1 MAKRNL
7 DHLKATDFNIGKRVE
22 YFDSVVS
29 GLGLRVTPTGY
40 RSFFYRYRYND
51 KIKRYTIGKFEPPAL
66 TVANARDE
74 AKELRVRVNK
84 GEDPQGEKQR
94 EKHRVTPK
102 TIGELSNLFKEQYIN
117 KELKPST
124 QTTYK
129 SRLGKIERK
138 FGKYSVDELTRSEIK
153 RFLKGIAE
161 KHPYSANR
169 VQAIFSKMY
178 SFAIKEEY
186 TQNHPLK
193 KLEKFGEEKQRDVN
207 YNSNEIRVIWDAFK
221 DEREPMQSVLKMLLI
236 CGQRLGETSRMK
248 WGDIDTENALW
259 IIPKEE
265 TKGKKTHIVPLSG
278 TAIDILENL
287 HPFTGNSDFVFRSPN
302 KDNAPLSHF
311 GGVAKRIRQIT
322 GFENFKLHDLRH
334 TVITGM
340 ISLGVDFV
348 HVGKTVAHKGL
359 GKEYV
364 VTNRYAHYEYVEE
377 KRKALQL
384 WSNHLQKVLT
394 GEETKIFKIGS

>member
-1 MAKRNL
+1 MAMENL
-7 DHLKATDFNIGKRVE
+7 SEMKASKFKVEKRVE
-22 YFDSVVS
+22 YFDSVVP

-40 RSFFYRYRYND
+40 RSFFYRYRFNG

-66 TVANARDE
+66 TVAKARGE

-84 GEDPQGEKQR
+84 GEDPQGEKQKSKYT
-94 EKHRVTPK
+94 EKPK
-102 TIGELSNLFKEQYIN
+102 TIMELASLFKEQYIN
-117 KELKPST
+117 KELKAST

-138 FGKYSVDELTRSEIK
+138 FGKYSVDELTRAEIK

-178 SFAIKEEY
+178 SFAVKEEY

-193 KLEKFGEEKQRDVN
+193 KLEKFGEEKRRDVN
-207 YNSNEIRVIWDAFK
+207 YSSKEIRALWDAFTE
-221 DEREPMQSVLKMLLI
+221 EREPMQSVIKMLLI

-248 WGDIDTENALW
+248 WADIDRENALW

-265 TKGKKTHIVPLSG
+265 TKGKKTHVVPLSDM
-278 TAIDILENL
+278 AIEILENL
-287 HPFTGNSDFVFRSPN
+287 HPLTGNSDFVFRSPN
-302 KDNAPLSHF
+302 KENSPLSHF
-311 GGVAKRIRQIT
+311 GGVAKRIRDRTKFT
-322 GFENFKLHDLRH
+322 GFKLHDLRH
-334 TVITGM
+334 MVITGM
-340 ISLGVDFV
+340 ISIGVDFV

-364 VTNRYAHYEYVEE
+364 VTNRYSHYEYVEE
-377 KRKALQL
+377 KRKALQR
-384 WSNHLQKVLT
+384 WSNHLQQVIRGK
-394 GEETKIFKIGS
+394 ETKIFKIG

>member
-1 MAKRNL
+1 MAIQNL
-7 DHLKATDFNIGKRVE
+7 DHLKAEDFNTGNRIE
-22 YFDSVVS
+22 FFDSVVS
-29 GLGLRVTPTGY
+29 GLGLRVTSTGY
-40 RSFFYRYRYND
+40 RSFFYRYRFNG
-51 KIKRYTIGKFEPPAL
+51 KIKRFTIGKYEPPAL
-66 TVANARDE
+66 TVSKARNE

-94 EKHRVTPK
+94 EKHTEKPK
-102 TIGELSNLFKEQYIN
+102 TIGELATLFREQYIS
-117 KELKPST
+117 KELKKST
-124 QTTYK
+124 QRTYK
-129 SRLGKIERK
+129 NRLLKIERK
-138 FGKYSVDELTRSEIK
+138 FGKHSVDELTRAEIK

-161 KHPYSANR
+161 KHPYNANR
-169 VQAIFSKMY
+169 IQAIFSKMY

-207 YNSNEIRVIWDAFK
+207 YSSKEIRALWDAFTE
-221 DEREPMQSVLKMLLI
+221 EREPMQSVIKMLLI

-248 WGDIDTENALW
+248 WGDIDRENALW

-265 TKGKKTHIVPLSG
+265 TKGKKTHVVTLSDM
-278 TAIDILENL
+278 AIEILEKL
-287 HPFTGNSDFVFRSPN
+287 HPLTGNSDFVFRSPN
-302 KDNAPLSHF
+302 KENAPLSHF
-311 GGVAKRIRQIT
+311 GGVAKRIRDRTKFT
-322 GFENFKLHDLRH
+322 GFKLHDLRH

-340 ISLGVDFV
+340 ISIGVDFV

-377 KRKALQL
+377 KRKALQR
-384 WSNHLQKVLT
+384 WSNHLQQIIT
-394 GEETKIFKIGS
+394 GKETKIFKIG

>member
-1 MAKRNL
+1 M
-7 DHLKATDFNIGKRVE
+7 DPGSSSSGATSEG
-22 YFDSVVS
+22 S
-29 GLGLRVTPTGY
+29 LTC
-40 RSFFYRYRYND
+40 SFFFSSRR
-51 KIKRYTIGKFEPPAL
+51 RHTRWP
-66 TVANARDE
+66 RDWSSDVCSSDL
-74 AKELRVRVNK
+74 KELRVRVTK

-94 EKHRVTPK
+94 EKHRETPK
-102 TIGELSNLFKEQYIN
+102 TIKELAGLFRDQYIS

-124 QTTYK
+124 QRTYK
-129 SRLGKIERK
+129 SRLLKIERK
-138 FGKYSVDELTRSEIK
+138 FGKHSVDDLTRAEIK

-207 YNSNEIRVIWDAFK
+207 YSSKEIRALWDAFTE
-221 DEREPMQSVLKMLLI
+221 EREPMQSVLKMLLI

-248 WGDIDTENALW
+248 WADIDRENALW

-265 TKGKKTHIVPLSG
+265 TKGKKTHIVPLPEM
-278 TAIDILENL
+278 AIEVLENL
-287 HPFTGNSDFVFRSPN
+287 HPLTGNSEYVFRSPN
-302 KDNAPLSHF
+302 KDSSPLSHF
-311 GGVAKRIRQIT
+311 GGVAKRIRNRTKLT
-322 GFENFKLHDLRH
+322 GFKLHDLRH

-340 ISLGVDFV
+340 ISIGIDFV
-348 HVGKTVAHKGL
+348 HVDKTVAHKGL

-377 KRKALQL
+377 KRKALQR
-384 WSNHLQKVLT
+384 WSNHLEQIIT
-394 GEETKIFKIGS
+394 GKETKIFKIVNHGF

>member
-7 DHLKATDFNIGKRVE
+7 DHLKATDFNTGKRVE
-22 YFDSVVS
+22 IFDSVVS
-29 GLGLRVTPTGY
+29 GLGLRVTPNGY
-40 RSFFYRYRYND
+40 RSFFYRYRFNG

-66 TVANARDE
+66 TVSKARDE
-74 AKELRVRVNK
+74 AKEIRVRVTK

-94 EKHRVTPK
+94 SKYTETPK
-102 TIGELSNLFKEQYIN
+102 TIGELAELFKEQYIN
-117 KELKPST
+117 KELKAST
-124 QTTYK
+124 QKTYK
-129 SRLGKIERK
+129 SRLNKIVKK
-138 FGKYSVDELTRSEIK
+138 FGKHSVDDLTRAEIK
-153 RFLKGIAE
+153 RFLKGIA
-161 KHPYSANR
+161 KDHPYSANR

-193 KLEKFGEEKQRDVN
+193 KLEKFGEERQRDVN
-207 YNSNEIRVIWDAFK
+207 YSSKEIRALWDAITE
-221 DEREPMQSVLKMLLI
+221 EREPMQSVIKMLLI

-248 WGDIDTENALW
+248 WADIDRENALW

-265 TKGKKTHIVPLSG
+265 TKGKKTHVVPLSDM
-278 TAIDILENL
+278 AIEILEKL
-287 HPFTGNSDFVFRSPN
+287 HPLTGNSDFVFRSPN
-302 KDNAPLSHF
+302 KENAPLSHF
-311 GGVAKRIRQIT
+311 GGVAKRIRDRTKFT
-322 GFENFKLHDLRH
+322 GFKLHDLRH

-340 ISLGVDFV
+340 ISIGVDFV

-377 KRKALQL
+377 KRKALQR
-384 WSNHLQKVLT
+384 WSNHLQQVIT
-394 GEETKIFKIGS
+394 GKETKIFKIG